1 MRISR
6 DLAKRFGAKVVVL
19 HVVPKGIGSRAIERE
34 QAAVDA
40 FVREHAGTRRATG
53 LIRESSSVRQAII
66 KEAANHQLVVMG
78 ASAHP
83 TNASPDGR
91 YLFGTLAE
99 SVASKAK
106 PTVIVV
112 KTKQSLG
119 LATFE
124 ELRASEG
131 TLAHADAYV
140 ERSRFLPVVVDK
152 WFAENTFHAH
162 EFADIRKLVALKER
176 HNLTVSV
183 GLPTLN
189 EEKTIGTVIKRVK
202 GALMDRV
209 PLIDQIVVIDSDSDD
224 RTVEIAGD
232 LGVPVHR
239 HREILPETGSH
250 VGKGE
255 ALWKSLHV
263 LDGDIVAWIDTDI
276 SNIQPRFVYGLLGPL
291 LAESKIQYVKGFYQ
305 RPIREGDKL
314 LAEGGGR
321 VTELMARPLIN
332 LFFPELSGIIQP
344 LSGEYAGRRELFEQ
358 LPFFTGYAVEIGLLI
373 DILDT
378 VGLPAIGQVDLE
390 RRIHR
395 NQPLPNLSQMS
406 YVILQGAIRKL
417 EERHRIELLTE
428 VGRGMKL
435 INNGKD
441 QFNLEVREIGDEIRP
456 PMNSIPAY
464 LERRKALRGPMT
476 PPVLHRPAQASRNL
490 RPSSGVVRCVED
502 RPPAEADLVA
512 RARRGD
518 QDCLR
523 RPRRHP
529 PGDGISRRLSRPGR
543 RGRSAGR
550 GAGGVREGISRDRSV
565 PGGLC
570 RSGPGCCASSPTPP
584 ATDAGGRSTARA
596 AASRRGGDPRATPR
610 FRRPRRSVL
619 RDERRRTLLAAINAL
634 SPDDRLVIGARYFLD
649 LPEAEIAALAGVAPG
664 TVKSRLSRARAR
676 LAQALGG
683 DRAGWLDA

>member
-1 MRISR
+1 MAAARRRTPYRILLPLANPRTARDLVRIGAGVANGRPTEITVLGIVEVPEAVSLSEGATQARTSRRLLQRVLDVGDEEGVELRTMVRIGRHAADGVIEAVGEEDSDLVIFGWGGPPTASQSARADAEATELALAGERARPRPVFSPTIDAVVRESPCDIAVVKQRGLDHVESILVPVRGGPHAELAMRIGR

-19 HVVPKGIGSRAIERE
+19 HVVPKGIGARAIERE
-34 QAAVDA
+34 QTAVDA
-40 FVREHAGTRRATG
+40 FVHEHAGTRRASG
-53 LIRESSSVRQAII
+53 IIREASSVRQAII

-112 KTKQSLG
+112 KTKQSVG

-131 TLAHADAYV
+131 TLAHADAFV
-140 ERSRFLPVVVDK
+140 ERTRSLPVVVDK

-176 HNLTVSV
+176 HDTTISV
-183 GLPTLN
+183 GLPALN

-202 GALMDRV
+202 NALIDRV
-209 PLIDQIVVIDSDSDD
+209 PLIDQIVVIDSDSED
-224 RTVEIAGD
+224 RTVEIATD
-232 LGVPVHR
+232 LGVAVYR
-239 HREILPETGSH
+239 HPEILPEVGSH
-250 VGKGE
+250 RGKGE

-291 LAESKIQYVKGFYQ
+291 LREPRIQYVKGFYQ
-305 RPIREGDKL
+305 RPIQQGDKL
-314 LAEGGGR
+314 LSEGGGR

-344 LSGEYAGRRELFEQ
+344 LAGEYAGRRALLESV
-358 LPFFTGYAVEIGLLI
+358 PFYTGYSVEIGLLI
-373 DILDT
+373 DILEAE
-378 VGLPAIGQVDLE
+378 GLSAVGQVDLE

-395 NQPLPNLSQMS
+395 NQPLGNLSQMS

-435 INNGKD
+435 IVQEKD
-441 QFNLEVREIGDEIRP
+441 RFNLEVREIGDALRP
-456 PMNSIPAY
+456 PMRTVPAY
-464 LERRKALRGPMT
+464 QERRKALR
-476 PPVLHRPAQASRNL
+476 R
-490 RPSSGVVRCVED
+490 
-502 RPPAEADLVA
+502 
-512 RARRGD
+512 
-518 QDCLR
+518 
-523 RPRRHP
+523 
-529 PGDGISRRLSRPGR
+529 
-543 RGRSAGR
+543 
-550 GAGGVREGISRDRSV
+550 
-565 PGGLC
+565 
-570 RSGPGCCASSPTPP
+570 
-584 ATDAGGRSTARA
+584 
-596 AASRRGGDPRATPR
+596 
-610 FRRPRRSVL
+610 
-619 RDERRRTLLAAINAL
+619 
-634 SPDDRLVIGARYFLD
+634 
-649 LPEAEIAALAGVAPG
+649 
-664 TVKSRLSRARAR
+664 
-676 LAQALGG
+676 
-683 DRAGWLDA
+683 

>member
-1 MRISR
+1 MPGSRRRTPYRILLPLANPRTARDLVRIGAGVADGRPAEITVLGIVEVPEGVSLSEGATQARTSRRLLQRVLDVGDEEGVELRTMVRIGRHAADGVIEAVGEEGSDLVIFGWGGPPTPSQTVRADAEAAEMALAGEHAVPRPVFSPTIDAVVRESPCDIAVVKQRGLDHVESILVPVRGGPHAELAMRISR
-6 DLAKRFGAKVVVL
+6 DLSKRFGAKVVVL
-19 HVVPKGIGSRAIERE
+19 HVVPKGIGARAIERE
-34 QAAVDA
+34 QTAVDA
-40 FVREHAGTRRATG
+40 FVREHAGVRNASG
-53 LIRESSSVRQAII
+53 IIREASSVRQAII

-78 ASAHP
+78 ASAQP

-112 KTKQSLG
+112 KTKQLLG

-131 TLAHADAYV
+131 TLAHADAFV
-140 ERSRFLPVVVDK
+140 ERTRSLPVVVDK

-162 EFADIRKLVALKER
+162 EFADIKKLVALKER
-176 HNLTVSV
+176 HNLTISV
-183 GLPTLN
+183 GLPALN

-202 GALMDRV
+202 GALMDRA
-209 PLIDQIVVIDSDSDD
+209 PLIDQIVVIDSDSED
-224 RTVEIAGD
+224 RTVEIATD

-239 HREILPETGSH
+239 HREILPEMGSH
-250 VGKGE
+250 RGKGE

-291 LAESKIQYVKGFYQ
+291 LAETKIQYVKGFYQ
-305 RPIREGDKL
+305 RPIRSGDTL
-314 LAEGGGR
+314 HAEGGGR

-344 LSGEYAGRRELFEQ
+344 LSGEYAGRRSLLER
-358 LPFFTGYAVEIGLLI
+358 LPFFTGYAVETGLLI
-373 DILDT
+373 DILDDA
-378 VGLPAIGQVDLE
+378 GLPALGQVDLE

-435 INNGKD
+435 INTGKD

-456 PMNSIPAY
+456 PIVTVPAY
-464 LERRKALRGPMT
+464 LERRKKL
-476 PPVLHRPAQASRNL
+476 
-490 RPSSGVVRCVED
+490 
-502 RPPAEADLVA
+502 
-512 RARRGD
+512 
-518 QDCLR
+518 
-523 RPRRHP
+523 
-529 PGDGISRRLSRPGR
+529 
-543 RGRSAGR
+543 
-550 GAGGVREGISRDRSV
+550 RDR
-565 PGGLC
+565 
-570 RSGPGCCASSPTPP
+570 
-584 ATDAGGRSTARA
+584 
-596 AASRRGGDPRATPR
+596 
-610 FRRPRRSVL
+610 
-619 RDERRRTLLAAINAL
+619 
-634 SPDDRLVIGARYFLD
+634 
-649 LPEAEIAALAGVAPG
+649 
-664 TVKSRLSRARAR
+664 
-676 LAQALGG
+676 
-683 DRAGWLDA
+683 